1 MLGLPGLLWPPCT
14 KATLLFQLH
23 FPNWLK
29 DLISEN
35 SPFSTQFAW
44 LFQAMTCGLITCL
57 NHLVAHYNPTNG
69 LSKAPS
75 CLLAAVATTTQTGRP
90 DKWPLPG
97 VACFCWTKNQIW
109 TTMIFN
115 VSKTYSEIKLFS
127 WFLYEF
133 WEASFGKLDQDI
145 KRKSSMIFKIRLNV
159 SCNSNCGINLSH
171 GKPVRNSTVW

>member
-115 VSKTYSEIKLFS
+115 VSKNLQWDKTLLLIFIWILGSK
-127 WFLYEF
+127 F
-133 WEASFGKLDQDI
+133 WEIRPGHQK
-145 KRKSSMIFKIRLNV
+145 KILNDF
-159 SCNSNCGINLSH
+159 
-171 GKPVRNSTVW
+171 